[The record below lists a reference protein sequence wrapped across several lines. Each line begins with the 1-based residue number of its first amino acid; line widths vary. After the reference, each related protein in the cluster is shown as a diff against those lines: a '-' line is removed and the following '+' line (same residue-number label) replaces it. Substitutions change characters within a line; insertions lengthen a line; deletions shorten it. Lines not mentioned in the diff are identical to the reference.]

1 LTISRPSPKR
11 RSAEGALAS
20 AIPDIDGRIP
30 LDGVY
35 TAFQG
40 VIADQR
46 LYTAWASGG
55 LRVVD
60 LLDPE
65 QPVEVASFV
74 PPTRIDPQRQLSS
87 PDGNIAMS
95 FVWSIH
101 ISNSLIYVADLNT
114 GLWILQLAEPPE
126 RVKRRATTR

>member
-1 LTISRPSPKR
+1 MYSFDD
-11 RSAEGALAS
+11 

-40 VIADQR
+40 LIVDER
-46 LYTAWASGG
+46 LYAAWASGG

-60 LLDPE
+60 LHDPE
-65 QPVEVASFV
+65 QPLEVAWFV

-87 PDGNIAMS
+87 PNGNIAMP
-95 FVWSIH
+95 FVWSVH
-101 ISNSLIYVADLNT
+101 ISDGLIYVADLNT

-126 RVKRRATTR
+126 RVKRRATTQ